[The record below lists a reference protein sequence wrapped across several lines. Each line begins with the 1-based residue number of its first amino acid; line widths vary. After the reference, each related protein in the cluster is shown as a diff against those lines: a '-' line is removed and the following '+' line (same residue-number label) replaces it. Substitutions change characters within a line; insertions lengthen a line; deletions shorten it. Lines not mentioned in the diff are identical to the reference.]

1 MIEKHEHIK
10 VYVCSED
17 ATAYIGTSE
26 VELHGYG
33 NGDGELVLRDVSFG
47 VDEIRD
53 AQVKTLKA
61 DVAFYKQAWE
71 RSKMAHEPANSA
83 PFTVS
88 REVLAR
94 QSEKSGIRM
103 EGLLGVFESLD
114 IIVEER
120 EHMPELRSAV
130 ESANKDL
137 GLYLDASDVEEF
149 ALGLLNRGVR
159 AVG

>member
-1 MIEKHEHIK
+1 MIEKHERIK

-61 DVAFYKQAWE
+61 DVEFYKNAWTAEKELKGRAKPE
-71 RSKMAHEPANSA
+71 RFSVRRSDLVDAAEWRYDVDNL
-83 PFTVS
+83 VDILD
-88 REVLAR
+88 R
-94 QSEKSGIRM
+94 
-103 EGLLGVFESLD
+103 LD
-114 IIVEER
+114 IDVEE
-120 EHMPELRSAV
+120 EEGMEELRSV
-130 ESANKDL
+130 MNSVSSNS
-137 GLYLDASDVEEF
+137 GLMLDDEEVSF
-149 ALGLLNRGVR
+149 LARGLLKRGVR
-159 AVG
+159 VVE